1 MGYKLGTRSEQ
12 RLKGVHP
19 DLVKVVRRAIEI
31 SPIDFTVLE
40 GKRTVERQRELF
52 AKKATRTMKSRHIHG
67 FAVDL
72 APLINGDVRWDW
84 PLYNQLSK
92 VVKQAA
98 KDVKVPV
105 EWGGDWTSFKDGP
118 HWQLPHKLYPDPKK

>member
-19 DLVKVVRRAIEI
+19 DLIRVVRRAIEI